1 MAEKKEENVE
11 ITLLGEEENK
21 NILEKILK
29 SKAKIKFK
37 DFRILAGDVEVIFP
51 SFHAQ
56 KALLEKS
63 AGKEKAILE
72 QLMKGGG
79 AMTIEDFEVSGE
91 ELEVTVPSFVQQII
105 TAGLGGGMGMRGAYS
120 VGAIEKMLEFK
131 FDVSKITEKYP
142 MQISEVTLGAT
153 RTEGGSRE
161 SVVQIGG
168 ETTMPFY
175 FFEGAQKNKSVI
187 SNDVFDM
194 PAGVPKVVRDRFKID
209 NKTDKEIM
217 ADAGEWAKFR
227 VEKSHAKVVTIH
239 LISTDP
245 NVKDASVQDAMKTIA
260 HILQSV
266 KVPVVVGGSGNPV
279 KDPLI
284 FKEAAEMFA
293 GERLLFSTISGDM
306 EFEDV
311 SKACVRYGHNVGT
324 LVSMNPDDMRR
335 LNSSILKAGLPR
347 NQLIMDP
354 FTAGVG
360 YGIEYSIS
368 SLERC
373 RLAGLLGEESLA
385 VPIISATSNVWAAR
399 EAWKKNEEWGPRE
412 QRGPLYESATGLVAL
427 LCGANIFYSL
437 DVLAIEV
444 LNRII
449 DYTHELS
456 EKSEEGKD
464 KEKRKNN
471 YLSWINA

>member
-1 MAEKKEENVE
+1 MVEKKDENLE
-11 ITLLGEEENK
+11 ITLLGDEENK

-37 DFRILAGDVEVIFP
+37 NFQLLADDVEIIFP

-56 KALLEKS
+56 KTLLEKS
-63 AGKEKAILE
+63 RGKEKAILD

-79 AMTIEDFEVSGE
+79 AITIDDFEINGE
-91 ELEVTVPSFVQQII
+91 ELEITVPSFVQQII
-105 TAGLGGGMGMRGAYS
+105 TTGLGGGIEMHEGGGA
-120 VGAIEKMLEFK
+120 VRTIEKLLEFK
-131 FDVSKITEKYP
+131 FDVSKITDKYP
-142 MQISEVTLGAT
+142 TQISEVTLGAT

-161 SVVQIGG
+161 SVVKIGG

-175 FFEGAQKNKSVI
+175 FFEGAQKNKAVVP
-187 SNDVFDM
+187 NDVFDI
-194 PAGVPKVVRDRFKID
+194 PAGVPRVVRDRFKID

-217 ADAGEWAKFR
+217 ADPGEWAKFR
-227 VEKSHAKVVTIH
+227 VEKCHARVVTLH
-239 LISTDP
+239 LVSTDP

-260 HILQSV
+260 HVLQSI
-266 KVPVVVGGSGNPV
+266 KVPIIVGGSGNPA

-306 EFEDV
+306 EFENV
-311 SKACVRYGHNVGT
+311 SKACVKYGHNIGT

-335 LNSSILKAGLPR
+335 LNNNLLKSGLPK
-347 NQLIMDP
+347 NQLAMDP
-354 FTAGVG
+354 FTAGIG

-373 RLAGLLGEESLA
+373 RLSGLMGEESLA

-412 QRGPLYESATGLVAL
+412 LRGPLYESATGLTAL

-437 DVLAIEV
+437 DVLAIEM
-444 LNRII
+444 LNKII
-449 DYTHELS
+449 DFTYELS
-456 EKSEEGKD
+456 KK
-464 KEKRKNN
+464 KEDSK
-471 YLSWINA
+471 YISWINA

>member
-1 MAEKKEENVE
+1 MAEKNNDVE
-11 ITLLGEEENK
+11 ITLFGEEENK

-37 DFRILAGDVEVIFP
+37 NFKLLADDAEIIFP

-63 AGKEKAILE
+63 TGKEKAILE
-72 QLMKGGG
+72 RLMKGGG
-79 AMTIEDFEVSGE
+79 AITIEDFEASGE
-91 ELEVTVPSFVQQII
+91 EFEITLPSFVQQII
-105 TAGLGGGMGMRGAYS
+105 TAGFGGGRGMQGAES
-120 VGAIEKMLEFK
+120 VRAIERLLEFK
-131 FDVSKITEKYP
+131 FDISKITEKYP

-153 RTEGGSRE
+153 RTEGGSRDT
-161 SVVQIGG
+161 SVKIGG
-168 ETTMPFY
+168 QKTMPFY
-175 FFEGAQKNKSVI
+175 FFESSSGNKPVI
-187 SNDVFDM
+187 SNDVFDI
-194 PAGVPKVVRDRFKID
+194 PEGVPRVVKECFKIGD
-209 NKTDKEIM
+209 KTDKEIM

-227 VEKSHAKVVTIH
+227 VEKSNAKVVTIH

-245 NVKDASVQDAMKTIA
+245 NVKDASVQDAMKTVA

-266 KVPVVVGGSGNPV
+266 KVPIVVGGSGNPV

-293 GERLLFSTISGDM
+293 GERLLFSTIAGDM
-306 EFEDV
+306 EYEDV
-311 SKACVRYGHNVGT
+311 VKACTRYGHNLGT

-335 LNSSILKAGLPR
+335 LNGGILKAGLPR
-347 NQLIMDP
+347 NQLTMDP

-399 EAWKKNEEWGPRE
+399 EAWKKNDEWGPRE
-412 QRGPLYESATGLVAL
+412 LRGPLYESATGLVAL
-427 LCGANIFYSL
+427 LCGADIFYSL
-437 DVLAIEV
+437 DVLAIEL
-444 LNRII
+444 LNKII
-449 DYTHELS
+449 DSTHELK
-456 EKSEEGKD
+456 EEMDKKS
-464 KEKRKNN
+464 N
-471 YLSWINA
+471 YLSWITA